1 MLTINIDIGDRL
13 LNGSLGTVMY
23 MNNGATNRV
32 AEGIIYVKFEDENA
46 GNSYKDNRLRGVFK
60 QCMPISVSTNRSSF
74 KRSKSLIVAERK
86 QFPLVLAH
94 AVTIHKFQGS
104 TIDYM
109 TGNLD
114 LASRNKNRSDPVF
127 DGMLY
132 TMLSWA
138 KSRDQLKDLNIF
150 ENQIKVNNDAVV
162 EMERMKEKCVLD
174 CTHPLV
180 QMCNSMNT
188 CLFNITSWNLYL
200 QHFLADQFHASN
212 SSVFGFTET
221 GITSQNHS
229 YADISE
235 YLPTWKNIHKPTE
248 HGLAICNN
256 RTRVTIES
264 IANVTSDFEI
274 LSVVMEIESK
284 FVLLVVVYRPPL
296 FNQNIFI
303 YQLQMQL
310 ITFQQVS
317 IEQLS

>member
-1 MLTINIDIGDRL
+1 M
-13 LNGSLGTVMY
+13 
-23 MNNGATNRV
+23 
-32 AEGIIYVKFEDENA
+32 KFEDENA

-60 QCMPISVSTNRSSF
+60 QCMPISVSTNRFSF

-86 QFPLVLAH
+86 PFPLVLEH
-94 AVTIHKFQGS
+94 AVTIHKLEGS

-114 LASRNKNRSDPVF
+114 GTSRNKNRSDPVF

-132 TMLSWA
+132 TILSRA
-138 KSRDQLKDLNIF
+138 KSRDQLKVLNFF
-150 ENQIKVNNDAVV
+150 EKQIKVNNDAVV
-162 EMERMKEKCVLD
+162 EMERMKEKCALD

-180 QMCNSMNT
+180 QICNSMNT

-200 QHFLADQFHASN
+200 QHFLGDQFPASN
-212 SSVFGFTET
+212 SSIFGFTEA

-235 YLPTWKNIHKPTE
+235 NLPYWKNIHKPTE

-256 RTRVTIES
+256 TSRVTIES

-284 FVLLVVVYRPPL
+284 LILLVVVYRPPL

-303 YQLQMQL
+303 YQLQCN
-310 ITFQQVS
+310 
-317 IEQLS
+317 